1 MFKHLVGQ
9 TAVMRKK
16 GVFKTCDLYE
26 YKGMMFAAFGGGFV
40 RLNANGT
47 SSLDHFELDLL
58 AYDGPLYR
66 DRLGRLA
73 VQFVEGYTQLK
84 VTAEGIVAAPLQ
96 LGSAK

>member
-47 SSLDHFELDLL
+47 SSLDHLELDLL

-66 DRLGRLA
+66 DKLGRLA
-73 VQFVEGYTQLK
+73 VQKVDGYIALEVSPEGA
-84 VTAEGIVAAPLQ
+84 VLQ
-96 LGSAK
+96 LEAAK

>member
-9 TAVMRKK
+9 TAVVRKK

-47 SSLDHFELDLL
+47 SSLDHVELDHLS
-58 AYDGPLYR
+58 YDGDLYR

-73 VQFVEGYTQLK
+73 VQKGEGYVALE
-84 VTAEGIVAAPLQ
+84 VTPDGAMAPLQ
-96 LGSAK
+96 LEAPK